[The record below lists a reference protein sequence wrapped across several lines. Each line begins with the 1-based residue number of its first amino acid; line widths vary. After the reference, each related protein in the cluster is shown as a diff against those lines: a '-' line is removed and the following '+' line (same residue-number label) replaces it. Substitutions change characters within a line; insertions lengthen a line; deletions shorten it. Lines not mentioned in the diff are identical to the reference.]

1 MFSERKK
8 IAKKMLET
16 HSYGG
21 GAIND
26 TIIQFANPKLPFGGV
41 GHSGM
46 GSYHGKASFDTFTH
60 FKPYVYRP
68 TWLDIPIR
76 YAPYKNK
83 GKLIKRFLK
92 YFQ

>member
-46 GSYHGKASFDTFTH
+46 GSR
-60 FKPYVYRP
+60 YVL
-68 TWLDIPIR
+68 WHV
-76 YAPYKNK
+76 
-83 GKLIKRFLK
+83 
-92 YFQ
+92 